1 MTLYKKSGKKLF
13 LISLLEMLQKL
24 KKLSLV
30 QDLYKKLKTDPLT
43 VSDLNFG
50 FLVIKKKVQIMMKS
64 KVILINKSL
73 EKSSVI
79 PSQLALT

>member
-30 QDLYKKLKTDPLT
+30 QDSYKKLKTDPLT

-50 FLVIKKKVQIMMKS
+50 FPVIKKKVQIMMKS

-79 PSQLALT
+79 PSHLALT

>member
-1 MTLYKKSGKKLF
+1 
-13 LISLLEMLQKL
+13 MLQKL

-30 QDLYKKLKTDPLT
+30 QDLYKKLKTNPLT

-64 KVILINKSL
+64 ELILINKSL

-79 PSQLALT
+79 PSHLDLT

>member
-1 MTLYKKSGKKLF
+1 
-13 LISLLEMLQKL
+13 MLKKL

-30 QDLYKKLKTDPLT
+30 QDLYKKLKTNPLT

-50 FLVIKKKVQIMMKS
+50 FLAIRKKVQIMMKS
-64 KVILINKSL
+64 KVISINKSL

>member
-1 MTLYKKSGKKLF
+1 
-13 LISLLEMLQKL
+13 MLQKL

-30 QDLYKKLKTDPLT
+30 QDLYKKLKTNPLT

-50 FLVIKKKVQIMMKS
+50 FLAIRKKVQIMMKS
-64 KVILINKSL
+64 KVISINKSL

>member
-1 MTLYKKSGKKLF
+1 
-13 LISLLEMLQKL
+13 MLQKL

-30 QDLYKKLKTDPLT
+30 QDLYKKLKTNPLT

-64 KVILINKSL
+64 ELILINKSL
-73 EKSSVI
+73 EKSLVI
-79 PSQLALT
+79 PSHLALT